1 MFHPDYETLGL
12 SFTETH
18 DKETLEVLKHFQFL
32 KKKNKAITR
41 TWHIEPGSEKPS
53 LMTWCARDK
62 RNQERLIFM
71 APGFSIKVAG
81 PSFKGGIVASK
92 TKSNCYYIALFNLEN
107 STVVAMPPIGEE
119 MLIEALDT
127 LINGNPKMAA

>member
-1 MFHPDYETLGL
+1 MFNSNYETLAL
-12 SFTETH
+12 SFTESR
-18 DKETLEVLKHFQFL
+18 DKETLKVLKHFQHL
-32 KKKNKAITR
+32 KTENEEVTR
-41 TWHIEPGSEKPS
+41 TWNIEPGSEKPS
-53 LMTWCARDK
+53 LMKWCARDR